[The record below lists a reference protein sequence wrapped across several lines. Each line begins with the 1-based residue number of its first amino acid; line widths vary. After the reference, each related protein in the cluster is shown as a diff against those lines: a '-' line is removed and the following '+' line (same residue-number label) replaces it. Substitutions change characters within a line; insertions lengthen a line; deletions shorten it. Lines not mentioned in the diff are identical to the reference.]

1 MHCTTCGA
9 AIPSGALF
17 CPGCG
22 RSLPAPRPVAAA
34 AARTRSA
41 PAIPREEAESALS
54 TRYELGERMEPEVVD
69 AFVDRVEQAID
80 TRIESKLTSL
90 RKGGRLPVEK
100 RSRGRHFI
108 GRIAVSL
115 GAGIP
120 LTGLVIPI
128 TEVSP
133 FVGSITALGIW
144 ASILT
149 LNLYYTEVE
158 KQQD

>member
-34 AARTRSA
+34 AARSRPP
-41 PAIPREEAESALS
+41 PAFPREEAESALS
-54 TRYELGERMEPEVVD
+54 TRHELGERMEPEVVD

-80 TRIESKLTSL
+80 TRIESKLAVA
-90 RKGGRLPVEK
+90 RKGARLPAEK
-100 RSRGRHFI
+100 RARHFI